1 MRNLLF
7 GLLCALS
14 LLPRSPLANADFPHT
29 EISNGIIRAG
39 LYLPDTANGYY
50 RGSRFDWSGVMPELE
65 YKGHAYSGQWF
76 EKYAP
81 TIHDAIMGPV
91 ESFAPIGYD
100 LAGAGGTFVAIGIG
114 VLSKPDQAAYT
125 PFRYYNILNPGQW
138 RLRRN
143 ADRITFVQTLN
154 DTTCSYVY
162 SKTLRL
168 EKGRSQMVITHTL
181 KNTGRRTIE
190 TDVYDHNL
198 FVLDHQAVGPG
209 LVLGFPF
216 HLIGMEER
224 GIGSLAS
231 LKDNQI
237 VFLQDL
243 QKKESA
249 YAVLQGYGN
258 ATKDYDIRIE
268 NHNTGAAM
276 RIRCDRPLS
285 RLVFWSCSTTACPE
299 PYIAIKVNPG
309 EVFTWTL
316 TYELYECSTDHK

>member
-7 GLLCALS
+7 GLLCAWS
-14 LLPRSPLANADFPHT
+14 LLQRSPLANGDFPHA
-29 EISNGIIRAG
+29 EISNGFIRAG

-65 YKGHAYSGQWF
+65 YKGHTYSGQWF

-91 ESFAPIGYD
+91 ESFSPVGYD

-125 PFRYYNILNPGQW
+125 PFRYYTILSPGQW
-138 RLRRN
+138 RVRRN
-143 ADRITFVQTLN
+143 ADRIAFVQTLN

-209 LVLGFPF
+209 LVIGFPF
-216 HLIGMEER
+216 NLTGTEER
-224 GIGSLAS
+224 GIGSLAN
-231 LKDNQI
+231 LRDNQI

-243 QKKESA
+243 HKKESA
-249 YAVLQGYGN
+249 YAVLQGYGD
-258 ATKDYDIRIE
+258 AAKDYDIRIE

-276 RIRCDRPLS
+276 RIRADRPLS

-299 PYIAIKVNPG
+299 PYIGIKVNPG